1 MNTISSYKDK
11 PLLII
16 GDFNLD
22 LLQFDTD
29 PLVDEFVNNMISS
42 SLFPLINNPTNFFRN
57 SSTLIDHA
65 WCNILHDDIKSYII
79 NSSVSSYKPILTI
92 IPTSIKQFTKEDDN
106 IGKHIRTHNIND
118 DTISAFSK
126 DFESILSSFDF
137 GADFITDSS
146 TIRSLFSNFYNK
158 QSEIYTKNIYVDK
171 VLTSKRNCFDKPWIT
186 TGIAKACKIKNKL
199 HNKWIRSRG
208 SPLEDKSKK
217 EYKLY
222 RSRLRNIIREA
233 ELNHFRKK
241 FSKTSDNIRKAWQVI
256 NSIRCK
262 KEIYTISKFY

>member
-1 MNTISSYKDK
+1 MFYTFDKD
-11 PLLII
+11 I
-16 GDFNLD
+16 
-22 LLQFDTD
+22 
-29 PLVDEFVNNMISS
+29 
-42 SLFPLINNPTNFFRN
+42 
-57 SSTLIDHA
+57 
-65 WCNILHDDIKSYII
+65 
-79 NSSVSSYKPILTI
+79 
-92 IPTSIKQFTKEDDN
+92 
-106 IGKHIRTHNIND
+106 

-126 DFESILSSFDF
+126 DFESIFSSFDF

-146 TIRSLFSNFYNK
+146 TIRSLFSNFYK
-158 QSEIYTKNIYVDK
+158 KLSEIYTKNISVDK

-186 TGIAKACKIKNKL
+186 TGIAKACKVKNKL
-199 HNKWIRSRG
+199 HNKWIKSRG

-262 KEIYTISKFY
+262 KKSTQFPNFIVVALSLIAA